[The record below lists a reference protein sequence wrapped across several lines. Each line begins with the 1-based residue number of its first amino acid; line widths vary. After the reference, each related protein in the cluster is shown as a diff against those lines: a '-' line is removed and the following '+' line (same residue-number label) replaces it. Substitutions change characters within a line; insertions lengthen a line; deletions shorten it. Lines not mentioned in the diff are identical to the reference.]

1 MVDVSSLNQFP
12 EFLLVLHAAV
22 AHYQMETFVSIPNRH
37 VILRPS
43 EVVLNLEVELLHP
56 HLSISVFCFDVA
68 AEELVHKVGLVF
80 GSIYR
85 SLDKQFFKSDPK
97 LLYNYSLADLS
108 RFAFKLI
115 LF

>member
-43 EVVLNLEVELLHP
+43 EVVLYLEVKLLHP
-56 HLSISVFCFDVA
+56 HAFIFVLGLQVA
-68 AEELVHKVGLVF
+68 TEELVYKVGLIFSPVNR
-80 GSIYR
+80 G
-85 SLDKQFFKSDPK
+85 
-97 LLYNYSLADLS
+97 
-108 RFAFKLI
+108 
-115 LF
+115 